1 MDNNEKIIELDQNNI
16 ENLDSDIEFDNLNKL
31 SEINVL
37 NNKLNKIKKANIIL
51 SIILGL
57 FVLVTIVISIISF
70 TIYQNIK
77 PHFRALLGKNFD
89 IASISQL
96 SKKNQ
101 LDLNKFTTKLAYL
114 DDLINILYYYDK
126 DNTKVEDAMFDGYLK
141 ALGDN
146 YAEYYPPKKFEE
158 FTEKTTEGVYYGIGC
173 LVTQDKKTKDCKVT
187 TVYEDS
193 PAEKGGV
200 KVGDIFVSVDG
211 VNVRGELLEK
221 IIEKIRGTEGTKREI
236 VVYRDSEKQNV
247 SITVYCGKVDIKL
260 ITTNIYEDNIGYVS
274 ISEFTGK
281 ASQQFKTAVNKL
293 LDANVKGLVIDL
305 RGNPGGELMTVC
317 QMMDY
322 LIKDRDGRYTLNQ
335 KEQIFETGKT
345 LLVYIKEKNEIVD
358 AAYASDNHSVEL
370 PIVILTD
377 YSTASAAELF
387 TETLRDYKK
396 AKVVGIKTYGK
407 GVVQNMIPYDDGSA
421 FKFTVSE
428 YFPPSGYSIDMKGI
442 LPDYSLDS
450 AGIEVQYDKDN
461 HIVVYDEDVEVVF
474 DRNGGI
480 LEEKPISKATQSE
493 IASKSQISKAHVE
506 NLKIYDEENNFIDE
520 DWFVALDDKYDDKQL
535 LQAIIV
541 MKDSIK

>member
-16 ENLDSDIEFDNLNKL
+16 ENLDSDIENESANKL
-31 SEINVL
+31 SDIEIL
-37 NNKLNKIKKANIIL
+37 NEKLKKSKTKNIIL
-51 SIILGL
+51 SVILSI
-57 FVLVTIVISIISF
+57 FVLVVVVVSIVSF
-70 TIYQNIK
+70 LVYKSIK
-77 PHFRALLGKNFD
+77 PHFRALLGKNFN
-89 IASISQL
+89 IASISQF
-96 SKKNQ
+96 SEKNQ
-101 LDLNKFTTKLAYL
+101 LDLDKFTTKLAYL
-114 DDLINILYYYDK
+114 DDLVNILYYYDK
-126 DNTKVEDAMFDGYLK
+126 DNSKVEDAMFAGYLK

-146 YAEYYPPKKFEE
+146 YAEYYPPKEFEE
-158 FTEKTTEGVYYGIGC
+158 FTEKNTEGVYYGIGC

-193 PAEKGGV
+193 PAEKGGI
-200 KVGDIFVSVDG
+200 KVGDVFVSIDG
-211 VNVRGELLEK
+211 ANVRGEALDK

-236 VVYRDSEKQNV
+236 IVYRDSENQNV
-247 SITVYCGKVDIKL
+247 NLTVYCGKVDIKL
-260 ITTNIYEDNIGYVS
+260 ITTEVYEDNIGYIG

-281 ASQQFKTAVNKL
+281 ANQQFKTAVNKL
-293 LDANVKGLVIDL
+293 LDKNVKGLIIDL
-305 RGNPGGELMTVC
+305 RGNPGGELITVC

-335 KEQIFETGKT
+335 EEEIFDSGKT
-345 LLVYIKEKNEIVD
+345 LLVYIKEKDEIVD
-358 AAYASDNHSVEL
+358 AAYANDNHSVEL

-407 GVVQNMIPYDDGSA
+407 GVVQNMIPYEDGSA

-442 LPDYSLDS
+442 LPDYSLDV
-450 AGIEVQYDKDN
+450 AGIEVEYNKDN
-461 HIVVYDEDVEVVF
+461 HIVVYEDDTEFVF
-474 DRNGGI
+474 DRDGSI
-480 LEEKPISKATQSE
+480 LAENQIIKATQSE
-493 IASKSQISKAHVE
+493 LATKSQITKAHVE

-520 DWFVALDDKYDDKQL
+520 DWFIELDDKYDDKQL

-541 MKDSIK
+541 MKDSLK